1 MGLVTAVP
9 TQPSAAPALSG
20 TGSSGAGGL
29 RVGDPGFRQAAV
41 ALFVAGVATFALLY
55 APQPLLPLL
64 AADFNVSPAAAT
76 LTISLSTLALG
87 VTMIIAAAISDRTG
101 RTKLMIGSL
110 LSASA
115 IGLATA
121 AAPSWNSLL
130 ALRLLEGVAL
140 AGLPAVAMAYLR
152 DEVHPE
158 AHARATGLYIGGTAL
173 GGMLGRIL
181 SGLLA
186 DLGGWRVATAGIG
199 LLGLACAAT
208 VIVLLPPS
216 QNFVPQ
222 TGRRR
227 GQLGILLSAPMLPL
241 YAIGGLMMGSFVAV
255 YNAMSFRLA
264 AAPYLLSAGVAG
276 LVFCVYPVGS
286 VGSALAGR
294 IADRVGRAQVVLI
307 GIAVTALGVLL
318 TLGSALL
325 WVVLGLGVMTG
336 GFFAAH
342 GVASGWVTARAH
354 RIGAP
359 VGMAASFYLFS
370 YYLGSSIFGSLA
382 GARWTADGW
391 SGVVEMSLL
400 LISLS
405 AGLTLL
411 AWRHSPAR

>member
-1 MGLVTAVP
+1 MTAVP
-9 TQPSAAPALSG
+9 TRHSQLASP
-20 TGSSGAGGL
+20 GL
-29 RVGDPGFRQAAV
+29 RVGDPGFRRIVV

-64 AADFNVSPAAAT
+64 AADFDVTPAAAT
-76 LTISLSTLALG
+76 LTLSLSTLALG
-87 VTMIIAAAISDRTG
+87 ISMIAAAAISDRTG
-101 RTKLMIGSL
+101 RTKLMFGSL

-121 AAPSWNSLL
+121 AAPTWDTLL

-152 DEVHPE
+152 DEIHPE

-186 DLGGWRVATAGIG
+186 DLGGWRLATAGIG
-199 LLGLACAAT
+199 LLGLACAVT
-208 VIVLLPPS
+208 VIALLPPS

-222 TGRRR
+222 AGWSA
-227 GQLGILLSAPMLPL
+227 GQLGVLLSAPMLPL
-241 YAIGGLMMGSFVAV
+241 YAVGGLMMGSFVAV

-276 LVFCVYPVGS
+276 LVFFVYPIGS
-286 VGSALAGR
+286 IGSALAGR
-294 IADRVGRAQVVLI
+294 VADRVGRAQVVLAGI
-307 GIAVTALGVLL
+307 GITALGVLL
-318 TLGSALL
+318 TVESSLV
-325 WVVLGLGVMTG
+325 WVVIGLGVMTG

-359 VGMAASFYLFS
+359 VGMAASLYLFS

-382 GARWTADGW
+382 GARWAAQGW
-391 SGVVEMSLL
+391 SGVVVMSLL
-400 LISLS
+400 LIAAS
-405 AGLTLL
+405 AGLALV
-411 AWRHSPAR
+411 AGRHSPAS